1 MSRILLNIR
10 ATPRNILDIEMQTLS
25 HSSEALPFSLPGTHS
40 VLSSQV
46 SPSMSVAGAGSLDIE
61 LIANGD
67 DLSTGQRDERSDSDV
82 SARQCMPA
90 GIKNGT

>member
-1 MSRILLNIR
+1 M
-10 ATPRNILDIEMQTLS
+10 
-25 HSSEALPFSLPGTHS
+25 
-40 VLSSQV
+40 LSSQV

-82 SARQCMPA
+82 SARQCMTA